1 MRILLA
7 PNAMKGS
14 LSASN
19 FANAISDGLVMA
31 DDTLEI
37 IKHPLAD
44 GGDGTNELLVIALGG
59 IFIQVPV
66 HDPLGRVINSRF
78 GWIPESK
85 CAIIEMAEASGL
97 NLLTADELNPM
108 LASSFG
114 TGELILAAVKHGAQK
129 IILGIG
135 GSATVDGGIGMLMA
149 LGFKLLDHRG
159 EPIEEGGNGLLQIA
173 RILTDKVE
181 PDILEC
187 EIVIATD
194 VKNLLLGADGAAA
207 VYGPQKG
214 ATSQMVKDL
223 ELGLKNY
230 IALLE
235 QSTHKDL
242 VGLVGGGA
250 AGGIAVPLIALFKG
264 RIEHGAELI
273 IELLGV
279 TEDLRNCDLV
289 ITGEGCIDLQTC
301 QGKGP
306 AVIAHAAREAGIP
319 VIAIG
324 GAIHP
329 EASPL
334 FDGIFSIANGPISL
348 EEAMTNSYELTKLL
362 SYQLGKLLKAFTK

>member
-1 MRILLA
+1 MRIMLA

-14 LSASN
+14 LSATD
-19 FANAISDGLVMA
+19 FANAISEGLLMA
-31 DDTLEI
+31 DNTLEI
-37 IKHPLAD
+37 IKYPLAD
-44 GGDGTNELLVIALGG
+44 GGDGTSELLVNALGG
-59 IFIQVPV
+59 IFIQVSV
-66 HDPLGRVINSRF
+66 HDPLGRVINSHF

-97 NLLTADELNPM
+97 NLLATDELNPM
-108 LASSFG
+108 VASSRG
-114 TGELILAAVKHGAQK
+114 TGELILAAIKNGAQK
-129 IILGIG
+129 VILGIG

-159 EPIEEGGNGLLQIA
+159 VVIEEGGNGLLQIA
-173 RILTDKVE
+173 CIKTDKVG

-194 VKNLLLGADGAAA
+194 VKNPLLGVDGAAA

-214 ATSQMVKDL
+214 ATPQMVKDL

-230 IALLE
+230 ISLLE
-235 QSTHKDL
+235 QTTQKDL
-242 VGLVGGGA
+242 AGLIGGGA
-250 AGGIAVPLIALFKG
+250 AGGIAIPLIGLLNA
-264 RIEHGAELI
+264 RIERGAELI

-279 TEDLRNCDLV
+279 MDDLKSCDLV

-306 AVIAHAAREAGIP
+306 AVIAQAAREAGIP

-324 GAIHP
+324 GTVKQ
-329 EASPL
+329 EASSL
-334 FDGIFSIANGPISL
+334 FDGIFSITSGPITL
-348 EEAMTNSYELTKLL
+348 EEAIVNSHELTKSLA
-362 SYQLGKLLKAFTK
+362 YQLGKLLIVFTK

>member
-1 MRILLA
+1 
-7 PNAMKGS
+7 MKGS

>member
-1 MRILLA
+1 MRIMLA

-14 LSASN
+14 LSAIE
-19 FANAISDGLVMA
+19 FANAISDGLRMA

-44 GGDGTNELLVIALGG
+44 GGDGTNELLINKLGG

-66 HDPLGRVINSRF
+66 HDPVGRQINSRY
-78 GWIPESK
+78 GWLAESK

-97 NLLTADELNPM
+97 NLLTTSEFNPM
-108 LASSFG
+108 VASSRG
-114 TGELILAAVKHGAQK
+114 TGELILAAVKNGVQK

-149 LGFKLLDHRG
+149 LGFTLLDHSG
-159 EPIEEGGNGLLQIA
+159 NTIEEGGNGLIQIA
-173 RILTDKVE
+173 QVLSSKVKPEILK
-181 PDILEC
+181 C

-194 VKNLLLGADGAAA
+194 VKNPLLGAEGAAV

-214 ATSQMVKDL
+214 ATPQMVKDL

-230 IALLE
+230 IAVLE
-235 QSTHKDL
+235 QITQKEL

-250 AGGIAVPLIALFKG
+250 AGGIAVPLIALLNA
-264 RIEHGAELI
+264 RVESGAELI

-279 TEDLRNCDLV
+279 LEDLKYCDLV

-301 QGKGP
+301 HGKGP
-306 AVIAHAAREAGIP
+306 AVIARAARAAGIP

-324 GAIHP
+324 GEVKQ
-329 EASPL
+329 EASSL
-334 FDGIFSIANGPISL
+334 FNGIFSITNAPITL
-348 EEAMTNSYELTKLL
+348 KEAMKNSYELTKLL
-362 SYQLGKLLKAFTK
+362 SFQLGKLIKILAK